1 MATIS
6 RALLVAVALAASV
19 KLGRAAEA
27 AEVQYNAG
35 QHVLPEMTGNA
46 TASSGDDNDLLVRT
60 SLFTYKGAVNDETPT
75 VRQFLG
81 IPFAEPPTGPLRF
94 RPPVTKRPSSE
105 GAGTVVDATQYGA
118 YCYQHDN
125 GEPGFFRSQPGHHF
139 PKGQKESEDCL
150 TLDVWT
156 RRKDASTRGTG
167 KAAVLIWIHGG
178 ALMTGDSSVSFM
190 RGNRLV
196 ADHEDVVVVSVNYR
210 VNIFGFPRAGALDG
224 RHLNPGFLDVRM
236 AVQWVYQNIAEFGGD
251 PSRMILFGN
260 SAGGTQ
266 VDKYAYAWAHDPLV
280 TGYICMSGQG
290 EFSADP
296 SDVSNFTYVA
306 ERVGCGGFVDG
317 KDEKD
322 YDGEM
327 KCMQEVGADKIIA
340 VLNGYDSRTPENAG
354 RVLNFQPQTDN
365 ETSFSNYTDLQ
376 VRGLYSQLPT
386 VIGNVDNEMAS
397 LYYPWSNTGEV
408 VPEQETV
415 DILSGLFVCP
425 AAKAAKARQDYG
437 SPIWRYR
444 YFGDFPNM
452 NPEPWSSWM
461 HAYHGSEV
469 PMAFGTTDTYEPNTP
484 EQEKITQYM
493 QSAWVAFAKDPVNGL
508 TKLGWPHYVEDKDT
522 LVRIAHN
529 NNHDPIIDFARGDK
543 YDELC
548 TYVMSHIG
556 DVVKRAMPP

>member
-1 MATIS
+1 MASDRKHTG
-6 RALLVAVALAASV
+6 RWAALLVAALAIAASL
-19 KLGRAAEA
+19 KYGQRARQN
-27 AEVQYNAG
+27 VI
-35 QHVLPEMTGNA
+35 
-46 TASSGDDNDLLVRT
+46 DNDLLVRT
-60 SLFTYKGAVNDETPT
+60 PLFTYKGAVNDETPL

-81 IPFAEPPTGPLRF
+81 IPFAEPPTRSLRF
-94 RPPVTKRPSSE
+94 RPPVTKRTPLTGE
-105 GAGTVVDATQYGA
+105 PTVVDATQYGA

-125 GEPGFFRSQPGHHF
+125 GEPSFFRSQPGHGL
-139 PKGQKESEDCL
+139 PENVKQSEDCL

-156 RRKDASTRGTG
+156 RRSPNSTANT

-178 ALMTGDSSVSFM
+178 ALMTGDSSTPYQ

-196 ADHEDVVVVSVNYR
+196 ANHEDVVVVSVNYR

-224 RHLNPGFLDVRM
+224 RHLNPGFLDVRL
-236 AVQWVYQNIAEFGGD
+236 AVEWIHHNIGAFGGD
-251 PSRMILFGN
+251 PARMVLFGN

-296 SDVSNFTYVA
+296 ADVSNFTYVA
-306 ERVGCGGFVDG
+306 ERVGCAGFVTDD
-317 KDEKD
+317 KKD

-327 KCMQEVGADKIIA
+327 ECMQAVDADKIIA
-340 VLNGYDSRTPENAG
+340 VLNNYDSRTPENGG

-365 ETSFSNYTDLQ
+365 ETSFGNYTDLQ
-376 VRGLYSQLPT
+376 VRGLYAPKLPQ
-386 VIGNVDNEMAS
+386 VIGNVANEMVS
-397 LYYPWSNTGEV
+397 LYHPWTGEQ
-408 VPEQETV
+408 PDQEV
-415 DILSGLFVCP
+415 LDLLSGLFVCP
-425 AAKAAKARQDYG
+425 AAKAAKARQEFG
-437 SPIWRYR
+437 SPVWRFR

-452 NPEPWSSWM
+452 NPEPWL

-469 PMAFGTTDTYEPNTP
+469 PMVFGTTDTYAPNTP
-484 EQEKITQYM
+484 EQDALSLYM

-508 TKLGWPHYVEDKDT
+508 LELGWPHYIENQDT
-522 LVRIAHN
+522 LVRLGYENALDIN
-529 NNHDPIIDFARGDK
+529 LVQGDT

-548 TYVMSHIG
+548 PYVMSHMG